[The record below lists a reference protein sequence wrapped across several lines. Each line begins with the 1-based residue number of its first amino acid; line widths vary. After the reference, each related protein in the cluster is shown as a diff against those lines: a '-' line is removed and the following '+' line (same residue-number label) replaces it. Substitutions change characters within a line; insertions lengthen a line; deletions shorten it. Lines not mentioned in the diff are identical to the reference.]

1 MSFCALCIY
10 LEVPLRPAT
19 GTVGLLTSV
28 PVLLDLKLDDLGE
41 NAGESHV
48 IVHACPEHVVD
59 VYRGRVEGVRM
70 AWRLAEPTGTDGAV
84 SGLQSRGATSS
95 SRA

>member
-10 LEVPLRPAT
+10 LEVPPREAT
-19 GTVGLLTSV
+19 GTVGLLTSA
-28 PVLLDLKLDDLGE
+28 PALLELKLDQIAKIGH
-41 NAGESHV
+41 ESHI

-59 VYRGRVEGVRM
+59 VYRGRVHGVRM
-70 AWRLAEPTGTDGAV
+70 AWRLAEPTGTEGPA